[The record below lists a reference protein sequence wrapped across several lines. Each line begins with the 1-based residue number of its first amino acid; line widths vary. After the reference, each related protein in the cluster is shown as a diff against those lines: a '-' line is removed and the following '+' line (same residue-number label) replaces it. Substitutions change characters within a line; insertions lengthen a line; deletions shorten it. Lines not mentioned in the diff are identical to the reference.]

1 MDRILIVYPAFAVVL
16 LTLFSMI
23 KMRLVLDKHLKSR
36 TLKFKY
42 LKVYDGTVPEDLEQA
57 RQHYKNYFEL
67 PVLFY
72 VLLIFIYATDNVNQY
87 DVIFAWLFVF
97 FKAAHS
103 FIRMT
108 NNYVPNRAKAFILAV
123 IVLLC
128 GWINFIVRY

>member
-97 FKAAHS
+97 FKSAHS

>member
-16 LTLFSMI
+16 LTVISMI
-23 KMRLVLDKHLKSR
+23 KMRLVLEKHLKSR

-42 LKVYDGTVPEDLEQA
+42 LKVYEGSVPEDLEQA

-72 VLLIFIYATDNVNQY
+72 LLLVFIYATDNVNQY
-87 DVIFAWLFVF
+87 DIILAWLFVL
-97 FKAAHS
+97 FKGIHS
-103 FIRMT
+103 YIRMT
-108 NNYVPNRAKAFILAV
+108 SNYVPFRAKAFVLAL

-128 GWINFIVRY
+128 GWINFIVRL

>member
-16 LTLFSMI
+16 LTLYSMI

-42 LKVYDGTVPEDLEQA
+42 LKVYDGPVPEDLEQA

>member
-1 MDRILIVYPAFAVVL
+1 MDRILIVYPAFIVVL
-16 LTLFSMI
+16 LTIISMI

-42 LKVYDGTVPEDLEQA
+42 LKVYDGNVPEDLEQA

-72 VLLIFIYATDNVNQY
+72 LLLVFIYATDNVNQY
-87 DVIFAWLFVF
+87 DIILAWLFVF
-97 FKAAHS
+97 FKGVHS
-103 FIRMT
+103 YIRMT
-108 NNYVPNRAKAFILAV
+108 NNYVPSRAKAFILAL

-128 GWINFIVRY
+128 GWINFIVRL